1 MGHVGLDFGFN
12 WVLEVRRE
20 RYHFADWGGGRL
32 GGGGIVVG
40 SSGGCFVCWRVC
52 LPACLFLSVF
62 WMRQKKQKGVM
73 LFGGR
78 GGGEG
83 SHSYLLTTICVCL
96 SRLFGWREEEQY
108 RSDVYVWGQSL
119 GRCRNRRI
127 GLGFLDK
134 IQTRVWEEMR
144 VPDGW
149 MGRGL
154 LVEECTFSAFV
165 SRRETESCFCILG
178 ACTTFVHG
186 SFGMDGRGGGRV
198 HCWQ

>member
-1 MGHVGLDFGFN
+1 MLGWILGLVGFWRCGEKDTILQTGEEED
-12 WVLEVRRE
+12 WVGEELLLVLA
-20 RYHFADWGGGRL
+20 ADVL
-32 GGGGIVVG
+32 FVG
-40 SSGGCFVCWRVC
+40 EY
-52 LPACLFLSVF
+52 ACLFLSVF

-78 GGGEG
+78 GRGEG

-154 LVEECTFSAFV
+154 LVEECTIPAFV

-186 SFGMDGRGGGRV
+186 SFGMGGRGGGRV